1 MSGSEI
7 LKPVKVPAGNLLSL
21 NSYKKFT
28 DGCAQEPGE
37 QDTQDE
43 VGNQARGGLPRIFV
57 DDLPAFQVS
66 LQMNGNTQI
75 SSHNIRK
82 SFCRLEK

>member
-1 MSGSEI
+1 MDI
-7 LKPVKVPAGNLLSL
+7 LKPVKVSAGNLLSF
-21 NSYKKFT
+21 NSYKLLT
-28 DGCAQEPGE
+28 DGSAQEPGE

-66 LQMNGNTQI
+66 LGMNDNTQI
-75 SSHNIRK
+75 SSPNIRK
-82 SFCRLEK
+82 SFCRLEKS